1 MIFWLFLTNK
11 QNQQL
16 NSVTIMST
24 FCLPK
29 QVTEILEKS
38 FVKAYPAMMP
48 LTIISIK
55 STKP

>member
-1 MIFWLFLTNK
+1 
-11 QNQQL
+11 
-16 NSVTIMST
+16 MST